1 MQKNQPQSFHEDFKV
16 GKAFDRGLM
25 GRLLRYALPHRH
37 LIILAL
43 LLLWIPRDRRVENI
57 HATAL
62 NISRPL
68 RKPV

>member
-25 GRLLRYALPHRH
+25 GRLLRYALPHKH

-43 LLLWIPRDRRVENI
+43 QIVETRFRAVLELEI
-57 HATAL
+57 AL
-62 NISRPL
+62 PW
-68 RKPV
+68 V